1 MTADLLGDTAPPEQQ
16 HVPVA
21 VVVSPSELAASWDEH
36 EALYR
41 RALEYSWQASDTA
54 ENVAKALAQGTA
66 WAIDVVMGDDLL
78 ASAVVERI
86 ETKKG
91 PVLNIWCCAGDAMD
105 QWLGDILE
113 AIENWALVVQAD
125 SVMLSGR
132 QGWQRE
138 LKEYGYKT
146 SNITLVKELSNV
158 SRW

>member
-1 MTADLLGDTAPPEQQ
+1 MNTDLLGTVEPPIQQ
-16 HVPVA
+16 FVPVC
-21 VVVSPSELAASWDEH
+21 VVVSPQELAQTWDQH

-54 ENVAKALAQGTA
+54 ENVSQALAQGRA
-66 WAIDVVMGDDLL
+66 WAIDVKMGDELL
-78 ASAVVERI
+78 ASAVVEKI

-105 QWLGDILE
+105 EWLGDILE
-113 AIENWALVVQAD
+113 AIENWALVVQAN

-138 LKEYGYKT
+138 LKKYGYKT
-146 SNITLVKELSNV
+146 SNITLVKGLSNV
-158 SRW
+158 SGW